1 MTNAQGWIFV
11 VEIGV
16 IAAVYLFSWAGK
28 KP

>member
-11 VEIGV
+11 VEVGI
-16 IAAVYLFSWAGK
+16 IAAVYFATWAGK